1 MMLHRKKLT
10 REQAL
15 QRSKIFCGYQ
25 ERCHYETK
33 QKLISFGLARNEVEQ
48 IISALIDEDYL
59 NEARF
64 AAAFARGKFR
74 IKGWGRIKIRYELR
88 QKKVSDHCIKT
99 AMDEIDEVEYMK
111 TLDRLY
117 DGKLEELEQET
128 DPLAKKRKAKDY
140 LLQKGFELDLIMKKI
155 S

>member
-1 MMLHRKKLT
+1 MLQRKKLT

-33 QKLISFGLARNEVEQ
+33 QKLISFGLPRNEVEQ
-48 IISALIDEDYL
+48 ILSELIEEDYL
-59 NEARF
+59 NEERF

-88 QKKVSDHCIKT
+88 QKKVSDYCIKK
-99 AMDEIDEVEYMK
+99 AMNEIDEAEYIK

-117 DGKLEELEQET
+117 EVKLGELEQET
-128 DPLAKKRKAKDY
+128 DEVTKKRKAKDY